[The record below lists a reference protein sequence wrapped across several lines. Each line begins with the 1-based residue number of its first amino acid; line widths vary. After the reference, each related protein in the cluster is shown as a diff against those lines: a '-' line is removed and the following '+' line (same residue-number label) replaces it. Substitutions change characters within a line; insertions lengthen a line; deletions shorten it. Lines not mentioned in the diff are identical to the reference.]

1 MDFKPSAGSSQ
12 QQKNNSHHPYELL
25 NNIPLIKA
33 PGTWLPKPIVL
44 PADLHPMPDDIT
56 AYFVYP
62 YTLESSSLNYL
73 SNLKTNAQ
81 NLKTQYQ
88 SANDYLSKREQLK
101 LIEKQEI
108 QHQLRLNKL
117 QTLHRLAP
125 GWNGQMDSIVSS
137 SSSSTSPTANSN
149 SNHQS
154 NHQSSDLI

>member
-1 MDFKPSAGSSQ
+1 MDFKPSTSSHH
-12 QQKNNSHHPYELL
+12 QQKVNSHHPHELL

-33 PGTWLPKPIVL
+33 PGTWLPKPVSFKSIIVL

-73 SNLKTNAQ
+73 SNLKSHPKNLEIQSESAQ
-81 NLKTQYQ
+81 
-88 SANDYLSKREQLK
+88 SYLSQRDQLK
-101 LIEKQEI
+101 SIEKEKVEKQIELKKI
-108 QHQLRLNKL
+108 DLLKK
-117 QTLHRLAP
+117 LAP

-137 SSSSTSPTANSN
+137 TSSN

-154 NHQSSDLI
+154 NDLI